1 MYAQGYLL
9 ALSQLGC
16 DVMVLAPPALLENL
30 AVPKGFGQG
39 VTLVAWAA
47 LNDHKAVGDAQ
58 AHAELL
64 WESLGTTLSAAAVSA
79 AGRYPDLIVLLYLDA
94 FVTELLPASVIGGHV
109 ACPVAGLWFKPPR
122 SGRMR
127 WRERFR
133 RLTRLGR
140 RYRLFQSPLF
150 HALLLL
156 DPEAARIVPGH
167 RRIRIIAAPEFTDAS
182 LPQVVPPLLET
193 ILHRARGRRIC
204 CLVGSIDRRK
214 GVKGFL
220 KAAALAPVTEWF
232 FVMAGRVAWHTFPD
246 EIRDVLHDALSTDG
260 ERVMLVDQWI
270 AADTLNAI
278 IQASDL
284 LHACYEDWPYSSN
297 MLCKAA
303 ALGTP
308 VIGSPAGYIGRNL
321 SRYEL
326 GFTPPPGTQLEG
338 LFVSGFGDLV
348 AAFKRSDAFAAG
360 CRRYLAAND
369 HAALVAAMDCL
380 LSKMVFR

>member
-1 MYAQGYLL
+1 LPGRWSVVQ
-9 ALSQLGC
+9 
-16 DVMVLAPPALLENL
+16 AP
-30 AVPKGFGQG
+30 AVWPDE
-39 VTLVAWAA
+39 VAGA
-47 LNDHKAVGDAQ
+47 
-58 AHAELL
+58 
-64 WESLGTTLSAAAVSA
+64 
-79 AGRYPDLIVLLYLDA
+79 
-94 FVTELLPASVIGGHV
+94 LPA
-109 ACPVAGLWFKPPR
+109 ADKAWPP
-122 SGRMR
+122 
-127 WRERFR
+127 
-133 RLTRLGR
+133 L
-140 RYRLFQSPLF
+140 SPLSIPAF
-150 HALLLL
+150 LLLL

-380 LSKMVFR
+380 LSKMVFPFFQILQQFLYLLCIQDEILFVFLKEVQL